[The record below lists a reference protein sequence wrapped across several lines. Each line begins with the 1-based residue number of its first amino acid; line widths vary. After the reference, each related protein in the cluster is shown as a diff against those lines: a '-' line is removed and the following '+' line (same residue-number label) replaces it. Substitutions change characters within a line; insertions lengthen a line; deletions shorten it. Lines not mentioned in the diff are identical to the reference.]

1 MRQLWPRSLQG
12 RLVLILVGGML
23 VSQLLTSSIWHEVR
37 QTQVL
42 EIPLRLAAGRIADV
56 LQVARQHPQQ
66 LEAVL
71 DGFESSRWQRL
82 EEVPDQADIDPLYE
96 TLLRRLVAERLGQ
109 PASIHVLGLE
119 LLAAN
124 DTPAGPSTLFD
135 GEQARVRL
143 RFSMHIPDGRTL
155 YFQATESQGWSSGS
169 ISSLV
174 FDYIL
179 RIYLVRILAVV
190 LVALLAVRLALRPL
204 KQMAAAAEALGRD
217 IHRPPLSL
225 DGPQEVRQAA
235 QAFNAMQRRLI
246 DSIAERTRFFA
257 AVSHDLRTPITR
269 MRLRA
274 EMLPEE
280 HLRQRF
286 RDDLGHM
293 QEMVT
298 ASLDFL
304 RNAELEPAREPV
316 AIDALLQGLQADFED
331 LGGELR
337 IHGSARPLLAHPG
350 GLRRCLQNLLDN
362 ARRHAP
368 GPVDIEVVDEAQRL
382 LIKVGDRGPG
392 IGAEHRRRVFEH
404 FYQVD
409 PSRSSGGHGLG
420 LSIAANIARGHGGS
434 LEMAERQG
442 GGLWVILEL
451 PR

>member
-1 MRQLWPRSLQG
+1 MKRFWPRSLHG

-23 VSQLLTSSIWHEVR
+23 ASQLLTSSIWHEVR

-42 EIPLRLAAGRIADV
+42 EIPLRLLAGRIADLV
-56 LQVARQHPQQ
+56 QLARHDPQQ
-66 LEAVL
+66 VPVLLHSLE
-71 DGFESSRWQRL
+71 SPRWQRL
-82 EEVPDQADIDPLYE
+82 DSAPEQADSDPMYE
-96 TLLRRLVAERLGQ
+96 TLLRQLVSERTGE
-109 PASIHVLGLE
+109 PANLHLYCLE
-119 LLAAN
+119 LLGAGEQ
-124 DTPAGPSTLFD
+124 PAGLTTLFD
-135 GEQARVRL
+135 GEPANVRIRVGVNL
-143 RFSMHIPDGRTL
+143 PDGNTL
-155 YFQATESQGWSSGS
+155 FLQATESQGWSSGS

-179 RIYLVRILAVV
+179 RIYLLRILAVV

-225 DGPQEVRQAA
+225 EGPQEVRQAA
-235 QAFNAMQRRLI
+235 QAFNAMQARLI

-269 MRLRA
+269 LRLRA
-274 EMLPEE
+274 ELLPDEVQRE
-280 HLRQRF
+280 RF

-293 QEMVT
+293 EDMVS

-304 RNAELEPAREPV
+304 RNGELEQAREPV

-331 LGGELR
+331 LGGTLTIR
-337 IHGSARPLLAHPG
+337 GSARPLHAHPG

-368 GPVDIEVVDEAQRL
+368 GPVDIEVVDEATQV
-382 LIKVGDRGPG
+382 LIRVADRGPG
-392 IGAEHRRRVFEH
+392 IAQEHRQRVFEH
-404 FYQVD
+404 FYQCD
-409 PSRSSGGHGLG
+409 PSRSGGGHGLG
-420 LSIAANIARGHGGS
+420 LSIAASIVGAHGGT
-434 LEMAERQG
+434 LELAEREG
-442 GGLWVILEL
+442 GGLVVGLVL